1 MAEPTESEVL
11 SWFERLSNW
20 GRWGPED
27 ELGTLN
33 LVTPAVRKRAAQ
45 AVQEGVTVSCAS
57 EVITGVHNLESEIT
71 AVSIAPGTRL
81 GFSTEHITSLTVHGY
96 AMTHLDALSHIF
108 WDGQMYNGRPAEILA
123 DDGVNPLPVTV
134 ARHGVVTRG
143 VLLDVA
149 ATKGMDWLEPGQG
162 VFPEDL
168 EAAEARQGVRVE
180 PGDAVLLRTG
190 FGRHRRETGSHQRAE
205 RGAVHPGWHAASLPW
220 LRERD
225 VAVIGCD
232 SATDVMPSGYRDVV
246 LPVHTVGIVAMGL
259 WLVDNCDLEELSG
272 TASSLGR
279 WEFQLSICPLPL
291 AGLTSS
297 PVNPV
302 ATF

>member
-1 MAEPTESEVL
+1 MAEPSESEVL

-20 GRWGPED
+20 GRWGAED

-33 LVTPAVRKRAAQ
+33 LVTPAVRRRAAQ
-45 AVQEGVTVSCAS
+45 SVKDGVSVSCAH
-57 EVITGVHNLESEIT
+57 EVVTGVHNIESELT

-81 GFSTEHITSLTVHGY
+81 GFSTERITALTVHGHV
-96 AMTHLDALSHIF
+96 MTHLDALSHIF
-108 WDGQMYNGRPAEILA
+108 WDGQMYNGRSAEILA
-123 DDGVNPLPVTV
+123 NGGANALPITV
-134 ARHGVVTRG
+134 ARHGVITRG

-149 ATKGMDWLEPGQG
+149 AAKGVDWLEPGQG

-180 PGDAVLLRTG
+180 SGDAVLLRTG
-190 FGRHRRETGSHQRAE
+190 FGRYRHEMGSNTPAE
-205 RGAVHPGWHAASLPW
+205 LGAVHPGWHASTLPW
-220 LRERD
+220 LRARE
-225 VAVIGCD
+225 VAIIGCD
-232 SATDVMPSGYRDVV
+232 SATDVMPSGYRNVA

-259 WLVDNCDLEELSG
+259 WLLDNCDLEEVAIEA
-272 TASSLGR
+272 ASSGR
-279 WEFQLSICPLPL
+279 WDFQLSICPLVL
-291 AGLTSS
+291 SGLTSS